1 MLIFIPWNV
10 DPEIFSIGPFSI
22 RWYGLLFAL
31 GFIIGLQIISKI
43 FKDEGKSKK
52 DVDSVTIY
60 MLLSTIIGARLGHC
74 LFYEPSYYLQDP
86 IKLLYIWEGGL
97 ASHGAAVGILI
108 GLYLYSRKKPDQ
120 SYLWTFDRV
129 VIVVALAGC
138 LIRFGNL
145 MNSEIVGIP
154 TDLSWGFIFV
164 RLGEDFARHPA
175 QLYESIS
182 CLLLFFLLYYI
193 YNKAKAKT
201 PQGKIFGLFL
211 IMIFGLR
218 FFYEFLK
225 ENQVEFEEGMVLN
238 MGQLLSIPLV
248 IIGVI
253 LLIRS
258 YKNGK

>member
-1 MLIFIPWNV
+1 MLNFILWDV

-31 GFIIGLQIISKI
+31 VFIIGLQIISKI
-43 FKDEGKSKK
+43 FKDEGKPKK
-52 DVDSVTIY
+52 DVDTITIY
-60 MLLSTIIGARLGHC
+60 MFFATLIGARLGHC
-74 LFYEPSYYLQDP
+74 LFYEPGYFLKNPIEILQ
-86 IKLLYIWEGGL
+86 IWHGGL
-97 ASHGAAVGILI
+97 ASHGAAVGIFI

-120 SYLWTFDRV
+120 SYLWTLDRV
-129 VIVVALAGC
+129 AIVVALAGC
-138 LIRFGNL
+138 LIRLGNL
-145 MNSEIVGIP
+145 MNSEIIGIQ
-154 TDLSWGFIFV
+154 TDLPWGFIFV

-218 FFYEFLK
+218 FFYEFIK
-225 ENQVEFEEGMVLN
+225 ENQEGFEEGMVLN
-238 MGQLLSIPLV
+238 MGQILSIPLV
-248 IIGVI
+248 ITGVI

-258 YKNGK
+258 YRNGK